1 MSDMTK
7 INIAKSML
15 KAVNTA
21 KEEYHQVM
29 RQYLVTQSAL
39 KTAEEIENPSDH
51 VLKYIESA
59 KAMVEALKN
68 EKEYMKDRYI
78 ERLNESNKIL
88 SQMIGLY
95 ESLLTIID
103 LKEEEIQRLRKKE
116 KETSKAFDDLY
127 NKMKGG
133 E

>member
-1 MSDMTK
+1 
-7 INIAKSML
+7 
-15 KAVNTA
+15 
-21 KEEYHQVM
+21 
-29 RQYLVTQSAL
+29 
-39 KTAEEIENPSDH
+39 
-51 VLKYIESA
+51 
-59 KAMVEALKN
+59 
-68 EKEYMKDRYI
+68 
-78 ERLNESNKIL
+78 
-88 SQMIGLY
+88 MIGLY

>member
-1 MSDMTK
+1 MSDTTK
-7 INIAKSML
+7 INLAKEMV

-21 KEEYHQVM
+21 KEKYHQVM

-59 KAMVEALKN
+59 KVMVEALKN

-78 ERLNESNKIL
+78 ERLNGSNKIL

-103 LKEEEIQRLRKKE
+103 LKEEEIQRLRMKAG
-116 KETSKAFDDLY
+116 ETLKADDLY
-127 NKMKGG
+127 NKLRGG
-133 E
+133 N